1 MSSLIKID
9 DAKKARTY
17 LGSATLPRFRG
28 RGKRLRGIHVYIC
41 TDKRWQSDNH
51 FHKGE
56 VPQSCPDC
64 TGLQRLD
71 REAKE
76 ARKAKEALEAQK
88 AQEAKKNEQPQG

>member
-41 TDKRWQSDNH
+41 TDKRCQSVNH

-71 REAKE
+71 REATA
-76 ARKAKEALEAQK
+76 ARKPKEALEAQI
-88 AQEAKKNEQPQG
+88 AQESKKTEQPQG